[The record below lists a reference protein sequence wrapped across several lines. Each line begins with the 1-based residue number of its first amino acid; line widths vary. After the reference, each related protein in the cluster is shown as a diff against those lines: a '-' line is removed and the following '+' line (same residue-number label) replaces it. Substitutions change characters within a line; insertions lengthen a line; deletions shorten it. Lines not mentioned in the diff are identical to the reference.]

1 MKLKQTFKKALQN
14 VENGGFS
21 FVEVL
26 SICPLNWRTNNF
38 DTFKRLEQMENYFEV
53 KEFLIPKEEENGKN

>member
-1 MKLKQTFKKALQN
+1 MQN

-53 KEFLIPKEEENGKN
+53 KEFFNTEGGRKWQELK